1 MEELPTYVL
10 KDCEIP
16 IGDTYILD
24 GSKLLYESSLKS
36 VFLGKIRNS
45 NKTVA
50 IKLEKINDS
59 PTLFNEFKFLTHL
72 QDIERISKVIWAGSQ
87 GKYNILIMELL
98 GPSLK
103 NLMKFCKGK
112 FTLATTLKIS
122 IQVLDILRQI
132 HDKGVLLRYLKPA
145 NMVIGSGDK
154 QKYIY
159 LIDFELAKLYIR
171 KGKHISY
178 REDKAH
184 IKGNRHFV
192 SININNRIQGSR
204 RDDIESLGYNLIY
217 FMKGELP
224 WSEET
229 DSYNILQ
236 IKMKTSLDTLCEGLP
251 DEFKE
256 FIEYGRNLGFK
267 DKPDY
272 SYLQK
277 LLIKAAEKNGIDL
290 DKVEYDWISLKR
302 KEKEDRQKINEKDTK
317 ENIRNSGEKEVNKD
331 ENNINK
337 IVNEK
342 DKELNMEENKH
353 LNKNEEMAK
362 KEEIKDEEN
371 KSNSKDKQLNEKER
385 KDENKELRNEQI
397 NEKGNKIEKF
407 EEDKEQK

>member
-1 MEELPTYVL
+1 MEELPTYVIR
-10 KDCEIP
+10 DYEIP

-24 GSKLLYESSLKS
+24 GRKLLYESSLKS
-36 VFLGKIRNS
+36 IFLGKIRNS
-45 NKTVA
+45 NEKVA
-50 IKLEKINDS
+50 IKLEKINYS
-59 PTLFNEFKFLTHL
+59 PTLFNEFKFLIRL

-154 QKYIY
+154 SIKYVY
-159 LIDFELAKLYIR
+159 LIDFGLAKLYIR

-184 IKGNRHFV
+184 IKGNRHFI

-251 DEFKE
+251 HEFKE
-256 FIEYGRNLGFK
+256 FIDYGRNLGFK

-290 DKVEYDWISLKR
+290 DKVEYDWVLKR
-302 KEKEDRQKINEKDTK
+302 KEKEDRKKIYEKETK
-317 ENIRNSGEKEVNKD
+317 ENIRNSGEKEVFLR
-331 ENNINK
+331 EN
-337 IVNEK
+337 
-342 DKELNMEENKH
+342 
-353 LNKNEEMAK
+353 
-362 KEEIKDEEN
+362 
-371 KSNSKDKQLNEKER
+371 
-385 KDENKELRNEQI
+385 
-397 NEKGNKIEKF
+397 
-407 EEDKEQK
+407 